1 MRRSLACISR
11 YLYQPCYS
19 NERRNNNPDEETKE
33 EPQIITFNL
42 DPYTMILKDINDQ
55 QEWIK
60 DFMKQMKPK
69 KKINKAQLSKDIF
82 EIDFMCD

>member
-1 MRRSLACISR
+1 MLKNKLKFNCLDANI
-11 YLYQPCYS
+11 
-19 NERRNNNPDEETKE
+19 EVVEEP
-33 EPQIITFNL
+33 EPQIITFNI

-55 QEWIK
+55 KEWINEY
-60 DFMKQMKPK
+60 MKQMKPK

>member
-1 MRRSLACISR
+1 MLKNKLKFNCLDANI
-11 YLYQPCYS
+11 
-19 NERRNNNPDEETKE
+19 EETEE

-55 QEWIK
+55 QEWIN

-69 KKINKAQLSKDIF
+69 KKINKMQLSKDIF

>member
-1 MRRSLACISR
+1 
-11 YLYQPCYS
+11 
-19 NERRNNNPDEETKE
+19 
-33 EPQIITFNL
+33 
-42 DPYTMILKDINDQ
+42 MILKDINDQ

-69 KKINKAQLSKDIF
+69 KKINKMQLSKDIF